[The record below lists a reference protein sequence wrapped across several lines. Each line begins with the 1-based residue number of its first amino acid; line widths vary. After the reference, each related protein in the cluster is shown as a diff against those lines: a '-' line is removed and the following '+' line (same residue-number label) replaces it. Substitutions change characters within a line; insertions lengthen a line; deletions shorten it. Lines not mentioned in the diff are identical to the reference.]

1 MEPLSNVLL
10 TCIVA
15 PELLVKHAGNRL
27 PMHSKV
33 RIGIK
38 SQHMRTV
45 CREAGCVSAFFEG
58 FDGYKRAR
66 RFCFCIGDVFA
77 TLLTLSD

>member
-27 PMHSKV
+27 PLHSKV

-38 SQHMRTV
+38 SPYHMRTG
-45 CREAGCVSAFFEG
+45 CREAGSLALFRWLRW
-58 FDGYKRAR
+58 YKRAG